1 MTFAEII
8 RDNVDHHCPVKWWA
22 KCAFH
27 FTDILNAQSILE
39 SGYLYSRVS
48 AEKQHVMANDNAGR
62 QVIDLTAAAAKSKVR
77 FYFRPLTPT
86 QYYNEGFKHQKLQFD
101 EANVPVPVFFLFDLQ
116 KLLEMKETAFSA
128 ISQAR
133 KESAVFCG
141 ADAFAK
147 MPFDA
152 MYQMGSMDD
161 PAYETGIRQAELLYP
176 DRFPIDSCLMRIIC
190 RNSLERD
197 TLRNVILSDTE
208 SGAKI
213 WAKYSMKIGVGTKDL
228 YYQNGFFVSDMQYAN
243 QRLSLIFNQSAAKD
257 AYMSRMVLKNKI
269 TDMGPGRLQLCME
282 VIFLWKDQKGRLLHR
297 RIVSTGISYM
307 EQGLYIAKIPKVAD
321 ATVLQ
326 VQVRIEHHLM
336 AFRNF
341 SLVQMELL

>member
-161 PAYETGIRQAELLYP
+161 PAYEIGIRQAE
-176 DRFPIDSCLMRIIC
+176 
-190 RNSLERD
+190 
-197 TLRNVILSDTE
+197 
-208 SGAKI
+208 
-213 WAKYSMKIGVGTKDL
+213 
-228 YYQNGFFVSDMQYAN
+228 
-243 QRLSLIFNQSAAKD
+243 
-257 AYMSRMVLKNKI
+257 
-269 TDMGPGRLQLCME
+269 
-282 VIFLWKDQKGRLLHR
+282 LLHR